1 MDFKIYQIFAS
12 FVMLFFTIGIV
23 SLKIW
28 AGKNSASKVEK
39 EDEIEKVREPA
50 LHNMESL

>member
-28 AGKNSASKVEK
+28 GGVKTLPPKW
-39 EDEIEKVREPA
+39 RRRTR
-50 LHNMESL
+50 